1 MLRIDVNWLWVGR
14 GVTERLHNQICGK
27 AETGEIFQFIPGH
40 WPRRVLAADRRHFR
54 FAVTARSDS
63 LDPQALPTIFCASVY
78 PLSDCCPSTGERN
91 TVEGPRPR
99 CSRAF

>member
-40 WPRRVLAADRRHFR
+40 WPRRVLAANRRHFR

-63 LDPQALPTIFCASVY
+63 LDPAGFAYHFLCQRVSPVRLLSVY
-78 PLSDCCPSTGERN
+78 R
-91 TVEGPRPR
+91 
-99 CSRAF
+99 RAEHR

>member
-14 GVTERLHNQICGK
+14 GVTERLHNQVCGK

-63 LDPQALPTIFCASVY
+63 LDPAGFAHYFLCQRVSPVRLLSVY
-78 PLSDCCPSTGERN
+78 R
-91 TVEGPRPR
+91 
-99 CSRAF
+99 RAEHR